1 MSVPVDAFV
10 DLLLSQDGD
19 RYIFGHEVRHSDS
32 DPDAFDCSEL
42 IEWACARLGVT
53 PRMPDGSWYQAR
65 HVRAHG
71 LLIPVDQAIRTRG
84 ALLFRFSSSPFT
96 GGRPASAHVAVSLGN
111 GQTIE
116 ARSTR
121 HGVGRFSAHGR
132 GWTHAGLVPGLDYE
146 RKKPMPQPLTDY
158 EKKAIAR
165 LEREGIFTKYTT
177 DEPGEVDRPVTV
189 RTLAVILDRLL
200 DAIPRHA
207 GGGKATRDQIIRTIV
222 DALQD

>member
-19 RYIFGHEVRHSDS
+19 RYIFGHEVSPSDS

-65 HVRAHG
+65 HVRNHG

-96 GGRPASAHVAVSLGN
+96 GGRPSSAHVAVSLGN
-111 GQTIE
+111 GETIE

-132 GWTHAGLVPGLDYE
+132 GWTHAGLVPGIDYE
-146 RKKPMPQPLTDY
+146 RKPMPQPLKDY

-177 DEPGEVDRPVTV
+177 DEPGEVDQPVRV
-189 RTLAVILDRLL
+189 RTFAVILDRLL
-200 DAIPRHA
+200 DVIPRLA
-207 GGGKATRDQIIRTIV
+207 GGGKVTRDQIVRTIV